1 MNISNVSICT
11 KYSVK
16 GNRIISKNFEF
27 LIVTRKKPT
36 KQKAKKYLLH
46 VESSKKRNYIS
57 SLYPVG
63 NSINQFKLDY
73 QGSTYFLSIEG
84 NSAII
89 KSTL

>member
-1 MNISNVSICT
+1 MNISNVTICT
-11 KYSVK
+11 KYRVT
-16 GNRIISKNFEF
+16 GNRIISKYFEF

-36 KQKAKKYLLH
+36 KQKAKKYLLQ

-84 NSAII
+84 SSAII